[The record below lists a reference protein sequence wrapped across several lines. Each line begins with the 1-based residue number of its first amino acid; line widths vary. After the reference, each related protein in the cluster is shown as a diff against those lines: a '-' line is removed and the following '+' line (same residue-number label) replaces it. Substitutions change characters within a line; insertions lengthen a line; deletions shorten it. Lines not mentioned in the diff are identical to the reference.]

1 MKKITDK
8 VSLIQIL
15 FVLVLFFAAGSIIL
29 QATLPDNY
37 CRACGPL
44 FKVHP
49 MNTIYAYSPGVI
61 CGHEYYGPEVKYSKE
76 EKKWIIPDEY
86 LFDLNSGYRLTE
98 EDTILNPDIYNLDY
112 TPDLKI
118 DGDRLYFDLLLLN
131 NAGHSLKNVKFDV
144 LADVT
149 IKKNTDG
156 AYGEYSRFD
165 SDSWKET
172 ISAENIY
179 ENSSQE
185 IRIYGPLLPVEN
197 SNSLYVELFLVYPK
211 EVWTK
216 SGELVLYDNNE
227 YVPEKDVPDVYDS
240 SGSFMEQ
247 SDYGRKIRIYGYY
260 ISSKEE

>member
-1 MKKITDK
+1 MTKITDK

-15 FVLVLFFAAGSIIL
+15 FVLVLFFVAGSIIL

-44 FKVHP
+44 IRAHP
-49 MNTIYAYSPGVI
+49 MDTIYAYSPGVI
-61 CGHEYYGPEVKYSKE
+61 SGHEYYGPEVKYSE
-76 EKKWIIPDEY
+76 EDREWIIPNDY
-86 LFDLNSGYRLTE
+86 LSDLNSGYKLTDK
-98 EDTILNPDIYNLDY
+98 DTILSLEKYESYY

-118 DGDRLYFDLLLLN
+118 EGDRFYFDLLLLN

-149 IKKNTDG
+149 IKKNIDG

-172 ISAENIY
+172 INVGNIY

-185 IRIYGPLLPVEN
+185 IRVFGPLLPVEPP
-197 SNSLYVELFLVYPK
+197 NSLYVELYMVYPK
-211 EVWTK
+211 EVWTNK
-216 SGELVLYDNNE
+216 GELVLYDNNE
-227 YVPEKDVPDVYDS
+227 YVLEDEIPDVYDS
-240 SGSFMEQ
+240 SGSFMGQ
-247 SDYGRKIRIYGYY
+247 TDSGHKQRIYGYY
-260 ISSKEE
+260 IE